1 MLLFRLV
8 FVFKRAK
15 NYVINNSQARKEF
28 QWADTAKFSGPRNK
42 TITYL
47 VDPRSGP
54 WQARGPAIIS
64 GPINLDIGA
73 PKSGFRGNYTTI
85 EARFCQP
92 SGGKSHSAS
101 YATKTAHSTDLA
113 LLRNSWTEYDLQ
125 QVELEVD
132 KSIID
137 PCGFIAGSQ

>member
-15 NYVINNSQARKEF
+15 NYVINNSQAREEF

-101 YATKTAHSTDLA
+101 YATKNCSFNRPSFVAKFLDRIRSA
-113 LLRNSWTEYDLQ
+113 
-125 QVELEVD
+125 
-132 KSIID
+132 
-137 PCGFIAGSQ
+137 AGRTRSG